1 VLGAD
6 VYEEH
11 YLASDDP
18 RRQSGFGG
26 DEVRWEAARRPL
38 V

>member
-1 VLGAD
+1 MWWPME

-11 YLASDDP
+11 YLASEDP

-26 DEVRWEAARRPL
+26 DEAR
-38 V
+38 